1 MEAIASLPGMHSF
14 LSFHRYIVVPLQFRS
29 STTHPLTLHRHS
41 LHIRRSLNTV
51 CATGSLM
58 KVWDRGLSLH
68 DLTFRQSS
76 AATPPNV
83 DVIHHLSLLKRS
95 WPSLFR
101 SGRPVQLDLNLQHI
115 HRKSLCNLHYRRR
128 MFSYNLWPTPPAQS
142 RSSRSATSQ
151 SDPSAPITQIH
162 SWLLVMAA
170 QIRRHCSWSAANC
183 DCLKFVTAWC
193 HSTHKPIRDNS
204 PSPTICPPSLIAI
217 SFPSVVGLPTPPL
230 VDSTV
235 FQICLFIAN
244 LIVSI
249 HCRFS
254 RLPLHDSP
262 F

>member
-14 LSFHRYIVVPLQFRS
+14 LSFHRYVVVPLQFRS

-58 KVWDRGLSLH
+58 KPRRLLNPAH
-68 DLTFRQSS
+68 PN
-76 AATPPNV
+76 PPP
-83 DVIHHLSLLKRS
+83 HS
-95 WPSLFR
+95 
-101 SGRPVQLDLNLQHI
+101 QI
-115 HRKSLCNLHYRRR
+115 HRHPSHKS
-128 MFSYNLWPTPPAQS
+128 
-142 RSSRSATSQ
+142 
-151 SDPSAPITQIH
+151 
-162 SWLLVMAA
+162 
-170 QIRRHCSWSAANC
+170 IR
-183 DCLKFVTAWC
+183 VTAWC

-204 PSPTICPPSLIAI
+204 PSRTICPPSLIAI
-217 SFPSVVGLPTPPL
+217 SFQLVVGLPTPPL
-230 VDSTV
+230 IDSTV

-254 RLPLHDSP
+254 RLPLHDSS